1 MGRRWPIIQF
11 GQTARP
17 PRPARYRRMV
27 SEDSQYPTLL
37 VGQNSSML
45 EGIARLLH
53 DTAFRVIARAS
64 SVDRL
69 VASDLQQGGAVLLIL
84 DASGDLEAVIRQV
97 KTFKQLQSE
106 TRIAVIATTVRHM
119 PNAFPLFE
127 AGVNAYLGV
136 ATPPVIFLKSLE
148 LVMVGFGRGST
159 EQDDRPPGRSG

>member
-1 MGRRWPIIQF
+1 
-11 GQTARP
+11 
-17 PRPARYRRMV
+17 
-27 SEDSQYPTLL
+27 
-37 VGQNSSML
+37 ML

-69 VASDLQQGGAVLLIL
+69 ATNDFQEIGAVLLIL
-84 DASGDLEAVIRQV
+84 DANGGLEAVIRQV

-148 LVMVGFGRGST
+148 LVCSDLA
-159 EQDDRPPGRSG
+159 EGRSG